1 MNYQFHHDAPA
12 SSDPGDELSI
22 QLKMRKAIKSRF
34 RDTEFVAV
42 PNGTQRTA
50 WSAIN
55 AKREGMKSGFP
66 DGMAIWPGGIAFVEV
81 KARSGS
87 LSENQIDWLNR
98 LTRMGHK
105 AGCFRSVE
113 SLATWLAQQG
123 APLAS
128 AAVAA

>member
-1 MNYQFHHDAPA
+1 MNYAFHYDAPA
-12 SSDPGDELSI
+12 VADPGDELSI
-22 QLKMRKAIKSRF
+22 QIKMRKAIKNRL
-34 RDTEFVAV
+34 RNTEFVAV

-55 AKREGMKSGFP
+55 AQREGMKAGFV
-66 DGMAIWPGGIAFVEV
+66 DGLVIWPGDIAFVEV
-81 KARSGS
+81 KARAGA

-113 SLATWLAQQG
+113 TLMAWLIEQG
-123 APLAS
+123 APAL
-128 AAVAA
+128 